1 MRHWGRS
8 NPMSNVVWISS
19 ESGWR
24 SRMYSKGGANMADV
38 DFEARL
44 LRLYDEPPALADAQL
59 FAHRVEARLD
69 RGWGIR
75 QVLIG
80 AFGFVGGLIGAMQMV
95 GSGVGAQLREAS
107 SASTAAF
114 SRELDQAMRSGF
126 GLDGLPLNGEVMWMA
141 AALGVMALALAV
153 TRAVEEF

>member
-1 MRHWGRS
+1 
-8 NPMSNVVWISS
+8 
-19 ESGWR
+19 
-24 SRMYSKGGANMADV
+24 MADV

-44 LRLYDEPPALADAQL
+44 LRMFDTPPAFADAEL

-69 RGWGIR
+69 RGWGLR

-95 GSGVGAQLREAS
+95 GSGVGLQLEEAS
-107 SASTAAF
+107 ANSTAAF
-114 SRELDQAMRSGF
+114 ASRFSDLWRSGVDLA
-126 GLDGLPLNGEVMWMA
+126 GMPLSGEVMWMA
-141 AALGVMALALAV
+141 TAMGVMALAFAV

>member
-1 MRHWGRS
+1 
-8 NPMSNVVWISS
+8 
-19 ESGWR
+19 
-24 SRMYSKGGANMADV
+24 MADV

-44 LRLYDEPPALADAQL
+44 LRLYDQPPAFGDAEV
-59 FAHRVEARLD
+59 FAHRIEARLD

-80 AFGFVGGLIGAMQMV
+80 AFGFVGGLIGALQMV
-95 GSGVGAQLREAS
+95 GSGVGAELREAS
-107 SASTAAF
+107 QDSTAA
-114 SRELDQAMRSGF
+114 LTQQI
-126 GLDGLPLNGEVMWMA
+126 DGLWRSSLDVSAMPLSGEVMWMA

>member
-1 MRHWGRS
+1 
-8 NPMSNVVWISS
+8 
-19 ESGWR
+19 
-24 SRMYSKGGANMADV
+24 MADLE
-38 DFEARL
+38 FEARL
-44 LRLYDEPPALADAQL
+44 LRLYDQPPAFADAEL

-69 RGWGIR
+69 RGWGVR

-95 GSGVGAQLREAS
+95 GSGIAGQLRES
-107 SASTAAF
+107 SQASTGALAAQWD
-114 SRELDQAMRSGF
+114 SLWRSSLDTSAM
-126 GLDGLPLNGEVMWMA
+126 PLSGEVMWMA

>member
-1 MRHWGRS
+1 
-8 NPMSNVVWISS
+8 
-19 ESGWR
+19 
-24 SRMYSKGGANMADV
+24 MADV

-44 LRLYDEPPALADAQL
+44 LRLYDEPPTFGDAEL
-59 FAHRVEARLD
+59 FAHRIEARLD

-80 AFGFVGGLIGAMQMV
+80 AFGFIGGLIGAMQMV

-107 SASTAAF
+107 RASTDALTLRWDSLWRSSLDAA
-114 SRELDQAMRSGF
+114 AM
-126 GLDGLPLNGEVMWMA
+126 PLSGEVMWMA